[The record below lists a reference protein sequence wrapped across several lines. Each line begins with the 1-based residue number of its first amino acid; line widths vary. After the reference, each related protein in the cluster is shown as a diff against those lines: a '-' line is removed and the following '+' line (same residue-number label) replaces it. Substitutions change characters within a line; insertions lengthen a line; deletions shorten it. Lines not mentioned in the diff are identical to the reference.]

1 MKIEV
6 NGAPRDITGAT
17 VADVLAE
24 LGWGQARVA
33 TALNG
38 TFLPGS
44 ARGTTPMAEGDRLEV
59 LAPMQG
65 G

>member
-1 MKIEV
+1 MRIDV
-6 NGAPRDITGAT
+6 NGEMQKVTGAT
-17 VADVLAE
+17 VAAALAE
-24 LGWGQARVA
+24 LGWGDAKVA

-38 TFLPGS
+38 EFLPAA
-44 ARGTTPMAEGDRLEV
+44 ARDGQTLKDGDRLEV

>member
-6 NGAPRDITGAT
+6 NGAPRDITA
-17 VADVLAE
+17 ADLADALVE
-24 LGWGQARVA
+24 LGWGEVRVA

-38 TFLPGS
+38 TFVPTA
-44 ARGTTPMAEGDRLEV
+44 ARGSTGLKAGDTLEV
-59 LAPMQG
+59 LTAMQG

>member
-6 NGAPRDITGAT
+6 NGETREITATT
-17 VADVLAE
+17 VAGALQE
-24 LGWGQARVA
+24 LGWGEARVA

-38 TFLPGS
+38 SFLPAA
-44 ARGTTPMAEGDRLEV
+44 ARAGQKLRDGDRLEV

>member
-1 MKIEV
+1 MARRARS
-6 NGAPRDITGAT
+6 APRPLAE
-17 VADVLAE
+17 ALAE
-24 LGWGQARVA
+24 LGWRDARVA

-38 TFLPGS
+38 DFLPKA
-44 ARGTTPMAEGDRLEV
+44 AREATALTEGDRLEV

>member
-6 NGAPRDITGAT
+6 NGEEREITAT
-17 VADVLAE
+17 DLAGVLAE
-24 LGWGQARVA
+24 LGWGEARVA

-38 TFLPGS
+38 TFVPAA
-44 ARGTTPMAEGDRLEV
+44 ARSGKQLSSHDRLEV
-59 LAPMQG
+59 LTAMQG

>member
-1 MKIEV
+1 MRIEV
-6 NGAPRDITGAT
+6 NGEMQEVTATT
-17 VADVLAE
+17 VAEALTQ
-24 LGWGQARVA
+24 LGWGEAKVA

-38 TFLPGS
+38 EFLPAA
-44 ARGTTPMAEGDRLEV
+44 ARAGQALQDGDRLEV

>member
-1 MKIEV
+1 MRIEV
-6 NGAPRDITGAT
+6 NGEARDVAAAT
-17 VADVLAE
+17 VAEVLAE
-24 LGWGQARVA
+24 LDWNTSRVA

-38 TFLPGS
+38 DFLPKS
-44 ARGTTPMAEGDRLEV
+44 ARRSTMLAEGDRLEV

>member
-1 MKIEV
+1 MRIEV
-6 NGAPRDITGAT
+6 NGAAVEVAATT
-17 VADVLAE
+17 VAAALAE
-24 LGWGQARVA
+24 LGYGGAVA

-38 TFLPGS
+38 DFVPAA
-44 ARGTTPMAEGDRLEV
+44 ARDAAALVEGDRLEV

>member
-1 MKIEV
+1 MRIEV
-6 NGAPRDITGAT
+6 NGEARDLTAT
-17 VADVLAE
+17 TLAQALVD
-24 LGWGQARVA
+24 LGWGEAKVA

-38 TFLPGS
+38 EFVPAA
-44 ARGTTPMAEGDRLEV
+44 ARATQTLRDGDRIEV